1 MRLAW
6 TAIVPRN
13 LVDEA
18 APDSF
23 APRGARVLSILPH
36 PNPALRIVRCYQRD
50 WRAESVPAA

>member
-6 TAIVPRN
+6 TAIVPRS

-18 APDSF
+18 APDAF

-36 PNPALRIVRCYQRD
+36 PDPALRIVRCYQRD
-50 WRAESVPAA
+50 RRAAQLSAA